1 MLDILFLGQS
11 MSLDQVARGIPTNA
25 SQVSTD
31 DEAHGGQ
38 TQQMHEDMEGEDDD
52 EGDKTRL
59 IPGDASE
66 SAPAAA

>member
-1 MLDILFLGQS
+1 MGQS

-25 SQVSTD
+25 SEVSSLSTD